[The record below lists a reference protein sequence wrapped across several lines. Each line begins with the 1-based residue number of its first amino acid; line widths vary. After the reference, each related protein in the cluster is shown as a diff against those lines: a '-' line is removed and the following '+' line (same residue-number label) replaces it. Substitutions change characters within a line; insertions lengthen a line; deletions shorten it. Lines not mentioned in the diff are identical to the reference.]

1 MKKQFIALIAA
12 MSVITACDRE
22 EIEIAPEVN
31 GEGVYATVEQP
42 NDLIDT
48 RSLTWGDSSF
58 GFTWSKGES
67 VVVFGEGEPAL
78 LSSLTSGDASAKF
91 ESKGFKLMDGINY
104 HAFIPAYNFVITS
117 KNTAIPVTYVGQR
130 QTANNNTD
138 HLKYFDYACATA
150 TKEEGK
156 NSVSF
161 ELKNQVAWLV
171 IEHRFTEET
180 KNVTSITVSVPEKI
194 FMATGT
200 LDATKSTIKGKTFSS
215 SITLDLGNEG
225 EDGISFVAGEL
236 FRAFI
241 TANPVDLSG
250 KAINITANKSDGTSI
265 DLGTYSKDGVALKIN
280 TPLRLKTTGTT
291 SENVASFDGRS
302 FSTLSAAFNAVPQA
316 SAGNK
321 TITLLGD
328 VKENVVLDD
337 TRKNYRGELYTT
349 TLDMGGHSITAET
362 GNAITVKSGELS
374 IKNGTINSTKRVG
387 VIFDPEADGARV
399 TLWGC
404 TVNAQESALA
414 TSTASN
420 SRFRIVGGTYT
431 SADNAVILGHGSSTH
446 HSFVDG
452 TVTDTGIAREKANR
466 ITIESDAT
474 YGVPVFNGKIQS
486 EGFVACGIYAPWK
499 DIITIK
505 AGVFNIEN
513 GVGILS
519 RGGKVTIEYAEIS
532 TTEPS
537 KGYKGM
543 VGDSRVVVP
552 CKTMFIDRECG
563 YSDVENATIIIK
575 GGKYSDNA
583 GAAYNVPDGYVYAET
598 GETPLAYEIVVG
610 GDKLIDA
617 INNVTENGTVTVDY
631 YASLKNKPAAIKK
644 NFNLEVTENA
654 VITAGYSNYS
664 NTLNYCLD
672 NGNSTIT
679 GNGTIEGPK
688 AASSA
693 AIWVNA
699 ANQTLTIDGNVTVKG
714 GESTNTNNDNATAA
728 NIYNGKLVI
737 NNGTF
742 ISGVDASGNNSPA
755 IYLTPRAG
763 ETAVLE
769 INGGVFKSVSG
780 NAEFLIN
787 CDDGATSRCQISI
800 KGGTFYGFNPADN
813 NADGAHTNY
822 VAEGYDVI
830 QDGETYTV
838 VTKAEKIKNN
848 TVNLE
853 NQLTANKTAM
863 VSEDV
868 EVNCVLTGKN
878 VTLQL
883 EDDAVITGHGQ
894 SSGSVREV
902 IMTSKNMD
910 IKGNGK
916 IVADISNDAKQSSVV
931 RVGGGT
937 VNIYDGV
944 TLEGGSGNDGN
955 YAVRIVNGTVKIH
968 GGYFHSSNS
977 STSKEGTCEV
987 IYLNPG
993 TNAFSPKLY
1002 ISGGI
1007 FEIDGDATF
1016 LINCEDKYRKNCT
1029 VEITGGTFVGFNPAD
1044 NIAEG
1049 ANTNFLADGYVSKEI
1064 TYNGKQAWEVTKAE

>member
-1 MKKQFIALIAA
+1 MKKQLFAVVGVACTLAA
-12 MSVITACDRE
+12 CSEVLE
-22 EIEIAPEVN
+22 EAPEVM
-31 GEGVYATVEQP
+31 EDGVYATLEQP
-42 NDLIDT
+42 TSIDT
-48 RSLTWGDSSF
+48 RSFTYENSKLV
-58 GFTWSKGES
+58 FTW
-67 VVVFGEGEPAL
+67 GEGENIMAIGDGDVAMFRTL
-78 LSSLTSGDASAKF
+78 NAEQASSKL
-91 ESKGFKLMDGINY
+91 ESKGFQLMDDVTY
-104 HAFIPAYNFVITS
+104 YAYIPAKSLPTS
-117 KNTAIPVTYVGQR
+117 ETEIPVSLLGQR
-130 QTANNNTD
+130 QTANDNSA
-138 HLKYFDYACATA
+138 HLKDFDYACATA
-150 TKEEGK
+150 TKEEAS
-156 NSVSF
+156 NS
-161 ELKNQVAWLV
+161 LKFNLANQIGWIIV
-171 IEHRFTEET
+171 EHTFAEDVN
-180 KNVTSITVSVPEKI
+180 NVTSVTISTTDDI
-194 FMATGT
+194 FTTEGT
-200 LDATKSTIKGKTFSS
+200 LDVATSTLTSEATAS
-215 SITLDLGNEG
+215 QITLDLGKKGGEG
-225 EDGISFVAGEL
+225 LSFTAGEL
-236 FRAFI
+236 FRGFFTVAPVDISGKTLTI
-241 TANPVDLSG
+241 TATTKDGSTIELGTFTRDAANIAKSKFGLINTSGSTAEPV
-250 KAINITANKSDGTSI
+250 ATVDGTE
-265 DLGTYSKDGVALKIN
+265 YSTV
-280 TPLRLKTTGTT
+280 
-291 SENVASFDGRS
+291 
-302 FSTLSAAFNAVPQA
+302 SAAMAAVAQA
-316 SAGNK
+316 SGTK

-328 VKENVVLDD
+328 VKENVVLNDS
-337 TRKNYRGELYTT
+337 RKTFSGSLYTT
-349 TLDMGGHSITAET
+349 VLDMAGHSITAET
-362 GNAITVKSGELS
+362 GNAITIKSGELS
-374 IKNGTINSTKRVG
+374 VKNGTINSTENVG
-387 VIFDPEADGARV
+387 VIFDPEADGAKV

-404 TVNAQESALA
+404 TVNAQESPVA

-420 SRFRIVGGTYT
+420 SSIRIVGGTYT
-431 SADNAVILGHGSSTH
+431 ASDNAVILGNGNTNH
-446 HSFVDG
+446 HKKVDG
-452 TVTDTGIAREKANR
+452 KTIDTGVAREKANR
-466 ITIESDAT
+466 ITIESSTT
-474 YGVPVFNGKIQS
+474 YGVPVFNGKSQS
-486 EGFVACGIYAPWK
+486 KGFVACGIYAPWK
-499 DIITIK
+499 DIITVN
-505 AGVFNIEN
+505 AGIFNIEN

-519 RGGKVTIEYAEIS
+519 RGGTVTINDAEIV
-532 TTEPS
+532 TTEPND
-537 KGYKGM
+537 GYVGM

-563 YSDVENATIIIK
+563 YSDVANATIIIK

-583 GAAYNVPDGYVYAET
+583 GVDYVPDGYVYAET
-598 GETPLAYEIVVG
+598 GKTPLAYEIVVG

-679 GNGTIEGPK
+679 GKGTIEGPK
-688 AASSA
+688 ATSSA

-742 ISGVDASGNNSPA
+742 ISGIDASGNNSPA

-769 INGGVFKSVSG
+769 INGGVFRSVSG

-894 SSGSVREV
+894 SSGSAREV
-902 IMTSKNMD
+902 IMTSNNMD
-910 IKGNGK
+910 IKGKGK

-944 TLEGGSGNDGN
+944 TLEGGSGNEGN
-955 YAVRIVNGTVKIH
+955 YAVRILKGTVNIY
-968 GGYFHSSNS
+968 GGYFHSSNKG
-977 STSKEGTCEV
+977 TSEV
-987 IYLNPG
+987 IYLESAWAAINKCVL
-993 TNAFSPKLY
+993 NVY
-1002 ISGGI
+1002 GGV
-1007 FEIDGDATF
+1007 FETDGDASY
-1016 LINCEDKYRKNCT
+1016 LINCQDKYRSKCT
-1029 VEITGGTFVGFNPAD
+1029 VRIMGGIFVGFNPAD

>member
-1 MKKQFIALIAA
+1 MKKQLFAVVGVACTLAA
-12 MSVITACDRE
+12 CSEVLE
-22 EIEIAPEVN
+22 EAPEVM
-31 GEGVYATVEQP
+31 EDGVYATLEQP
-42 NDLIDT
+42 TSIDT
-48 RSLTWGDSSF
+48 RSFTYENSKLV
-58 GFTWSKGES
+58 FTW
-67 VVVFGEGEPAL
+67 GEGENIMAIGDGDVAMFRTL
-78 LSSLTSGDASAKF
+78 NAEQASSKL
-91 ESKGFKLMDGINY
+91 ESKGFQLMDDVTY
-104 HAFIPAYNFVITS
+104 YAYIPAKSLPTS
-117 KNTAIPVTYVGQR
+117 ETEIPVSLLGQR
-130 QTANNNTD
+130 QTANDNSA
-138 HLKYFDYACATA
+138 HLKDFDYACATA
-150 TKEEGK
+150 TKEEAS
-156 NSVSF
+156 NS
-161 ELKNQVAWLV
+161 LKFNLANQIGWIIV
-171 IEHRFTEET
+171 EHTFAEDVN
-180 KNVTSITVSVPEKI
+180 NVTSVTISTTDDI
-194 FMATGT
+194 FTTEGT
-200 LDATKSTIKGKTFSS
+200 LDVATSTLTSEATAS
-215 SITLDLGNEG
+215 QITLDLGKKGGEG
-225 EDGISFVAGEL
+225 LSFTAGEL
-236 FRAFI
+236 FRGFFTVAPVDISGKTLTI
-241 TANPVDLSG
+241 TATTKDGSIIELGTFTRDAANIAKSKFGLINTSGSTAEPV
-250 KAINITANKSDGTSI
+250 ATVDGTE
-265 DLGTYSKDGVALKIN
+265 YSTV
-280 TPLRLKTTGTT
+280 
-291 SENVASFDGRS
+291 
-302 FSTLSAAFNAVPQA
+302 SAAMAAVAQA
-316 SAGNK
+316 SGTK

-328 VKENVVLDD
+328 VKENVVLNDS
-337 TRKNYRGELYTT
+337 RKTFSGSLYTT
-349 TLDMGGHSITAET
+349 VLDMAGHSITAET
-362 GNAITVKSGELS
+362 GNAITIKSGELS
-374 IKNGTINSTKRVG
+374 VKNGTINSTENVG
-387 VIFDPEADGARV
+387 VIFDPEADGAKV

-404 TVNAQESALA
+404 TVNAQESPVA

-420 SRFRIVGGTYT
+420 SSIRIVGGTYT
-431 SADNAVILGHGSSTH
+431 ASDNAVILGNGNTNH
-446 HSFVDG
+446 HKKADG
-452 TVTDTGIAREKANR
+452 KTIDTGVAREKANR
-466 ITIESDAT
+466 ITIESSTT
-474 YGVPVFNGKIQS
+474 YGVPVFNGKIQTP
-486 EGFVACGIYAPWK
+486 GYVACGIYAPWK
-499 DIITIK
+499 DIITVN
-505 AGVFNIEN
+505 AGIFNIEN

-519 RGGKVTIEYAEIS
+519 RGGTVTINDAEIQTS
-532 TTEPS
+532 EPS
-537 KGYKGM
+537 AGYKGK

-688 AASSA
+688 ATSSA

-742 ISGVDASGNNSPA
+742 ISGTDASGNNSPA

-769 INGGVFKSVSG
+769 INGGVFRSVSG

-787 CDDGATSRCQISI
+787 CADDATSRCQISI

-894 SSGSVREV
+894 SSGSAREV
-902 IMTSKNMD
+902 IMTSNNMD
-910 IKGNGK
+910 IKGKGK

-944 TLEGGSGNDGN
+944 TLEGGSGNEGN
-955 YAVRIVNGTVKIH
+955 YAVRIYNGTVNIY
-968 GGYFHSSNS
+968 GGYFHSSNN
-977 STSKEGTCEV
+977 STTKEGTCEV
-987 IYLNPG
+987 IYLES
-993 TNAFSPKLY
+993 AWSPSNKCVLNVY
-1002 ISGGI
+1002 GGV
-1007 FEIDGDATF
+1007 FETDGDASY
-1016 LINCEDKYRKNCT
+1016 LINCQDRYRSKCT
-1029 VEITGGTFVGFNPAD
+1029 VKIMGGIFVGFNPAD

>member
-1 MKKQFIALIAA
+1 MKKQLFAVVGVACTLAA
-12 MSVITACDRE
+12 CSEVLE
-22 EIEIAPEVN
+22 EAPEVK
-31 GEGVYATVEQP
+31 GEGVYATLEQP
-42 NDLIDT
+42 TSIDT
-48 RSLTWGDSSF
+48 RSFTYENNKLVFTWGDGENLMAIGDGDAALF
-58 GFTWSKGES
+58 RTVNAGES
-67 VVVFGEGEPAL
+67 
-78 LSSLTSGDASAKF
+78 SSKL
-91 ESKGFKLMDGINY
+91 ESKGFQLMDGITY
-104 HAFIPAYNFVITS
+104 YAYIPAKSLPTS
-117 KNTAIPVTYVGQR
+117 ETEIPVSLLGQR
-130 QTANNNTD
+130 QTENNSSA
-138 HLKYFDYACATA
+138 HLKDFDYACATA
-150 TKEEGK
+150 TKDE
-156 NSVSF
+156 NSNSLNF
-161 ELKNQVAWLV
+161 NLENQIGWIIV
-171 IEHRFTEET
+171 EHTFTEDV
-180 KNVTSITVSVPEKI
+180 KNVTSVTISAEDEI
-194 FMATGT
+194 FVTDGT
-200 LDATKSTIKGKTFSS
+200 LDVATSTFTGGTTASQ
-215 SITLDLGNEG
+215 ITLDLGKKG
-225 EDGISFVAGEL
+225 GDGLSFTAGEL
-236 FRAFI
+236 FRGFFTIA
-241 TANPVDLSG
+241 PVDLSG
-250 KAINITANKSDGTSI
+250 KTLTITATTKDGSTI
-265 DLGTYSKDGVALKIN
+265 ELGTFTKETASIAKSKFGIIN
-280 TPLRLKTTGTT
+280 TSGSTADP
-291 SENVASFDGRS
+291 VAAVDGNKY
-302 FSTLSAAFNAVPQA
+302 STVSAAMAAAAQT
-316 SAGNK
+316 SGTK

-328 VKENVVLDD
+328 VKENVVLND
-337 TRKNYRGELYTT
+337 TRKNNSGGLYTT
-349 TLDMGGHSITAET
+349 ILDMAGHSITAET

-374 IKNGTINSTKRVG
+374 VKNGTINSTKSTG
-387 VIFDPEADGARV
+387 VIFDPEADGAKV

-404 TVNAQESALA
+404 TVNAQEGAVA

-420 SRFRIVGGTYT
+420 SSIRIVGGTYT
-431 SADNAVILGHGSSTH
+431 AADNAVILGNGNTNHLKK
-446 HSFVDG
+446 VDG
-452 TVTDTGIAREKANR
+452 KNTDTGVAREKANR
-466 ITIESDAT
+466 ITIESSTT

-486 EGFVACGIYAPWK
+486 SGYVACGIYAPWK
-499 DIITIK
+499 DIITVN
-505 AGVFNIEN
+505 AGIFNIEY

-519 RGGKVTIEYAEIS
+519 RGGTVTINDAEIV

-537 KGYKGM
+537 DGYVGM

-583 GAAYNVPDGYVYAET
+583 GVDYVPDGYVYAET
-598 GETPLAYEIVVG
+598 GDTPLAYEIVVG
-610 GDKLIDA
+610 GDKLIEA
-617 INNVTENGTVTVDY
+617 INNVAEGGTVTVDY

-644 NFNLEVTENA
+644 NFNLEVAENA
-654 VITAGYSNYS
+654 VITAGYTGYYS
-664 NTLNYCLD
+664 VLNYCLE

-714 GESTNTNNDNATAA
+714 GESTNTNDDNATAV

-742 ISGVDASGNNSPA
+742 ISGTDATGNNSPA

-763 ETAVLE
+763 ETAELE

-787 CDDGATSRCQISI
+787 CADDATTRCKISI

-822 VAEGYDVI
+822 VADGYDVI
-830 QDGETYTV
+830 QDGDTYTV
-838 VTKAEKIKNN
+838 VTKAEKIENN

-853 NQLTANKTAM
+853 NQLTANKTAT

-868 EVNCVLTGKN
+868 EVNCVSTGKN

-883 EDDAVITGHGQ
+883 EDGAVITGHGQ
-894 SSGSVREV
+894 STGSAREV
-902 IMTSKNMD
+902 ILTSNNMD

-916 IVADISNDAKQSSVV
+916 IIADISNDATKSSVV

-944 TLEGGSGNDGN
+944 TLEGGSGNGGN

-993 TNAFSPKLY
+993 TKAFYPKLY

-1029 VEITGGTFVGFNPAD
+1029 VEITGGIFVGFNPG
-1044 NIAEG
+1044 NNTAEG
-1049 ANTNFLADGYVSKEI
+1049 ENTNFLAEGYVSNEI

>member
-1 MKKQFIALIAA
+1 MKKQLFAVVGVACTLAA
-12 MSVITACDRE
+12 CSEVLE
-22 EIEIAPEVN
+22 EAPEVM
-31 GEGVYATVEQP
+31 EDGVYATLEQP
-42 NDLIDT
+42 TSIDT
-48 RSLTWGDSSF
+48 RSFTYENSKLV
-58 GFTWSKGES
+58 FTW
-67 VVVFGEGEPAL
+67 GEGENIMAIGDGDVAMFRTL
-78 LSSLTSGDASAKF
+78 NAEQASSKL
-91 ESKGFKLMDGINY
+91 ESKGFQLMDDVTY
-104 HAFIPAYNFVITS
+104 YAYIPAKSLPTS
-117 KNTAIPVTYVGQR
+117 ETEIPVSLLGQR
-130 QTANNNTD
+130 QTANDNSA
-138 HLKYFDYACATA
+138 HLKDFDYACATA
-150 TKEEGK
+150 TKEEAS
-156 NSVSF
+156 NS
-161 ELKNQVAWLV
+161 LKFNLANQIGWIIV
-171 IEHRFTEET
+171 EHTFAEDVN
-180 KNVTSITVSVPEKI
+180 NVTSVTISTTDDI
-194 FMATGT
+194 FTTEGT
-200 LDATKSTIKGKTFSS
+200 LDVATSTLTSEATAS
-215 SITLDLGNEG
+215 QITLDLGKKGGEG
-225 EDGISFVAGEL
+225 LSFTAGEL
-236 FRAFI
+236 FRGFFTVAPVDISGKTLTI
-241 TANPVDLSG
+241 TATTKDGSTIELGTFTRDAANIAKSKFGLINTSGSTAEPV
-250 KAINITANKSDGTSI
+250 ATVDGTE
-265 DLGTYSKDGVALKIN
+265 YSTV
-280 TPLRLKTTGTT
+280 
-291 SENVASFDGRS
+291 
-302 FSTLSAAFNAVPQA
+302 SAAMAAVAQA
-316 SAGNK
+316 SGTK

-328 VKENVVLDD
+328 VKENVVLNDS
-337 TRKNYRGELYTT
+337 RKTFSGSLYTT
-349 TLDMGGHSITAET
+349 VLDMAGHSITAET
-362 GNAITVKSGELS
+362 GNAITIKSGELS
-374 IKNGTINSTKRVG
+374 VKNGTINSTENVG
-387 VIFDPEADGARV
+387 VIFDPEADGAKV

-404 TVNAQESALA
+404 TVNAQESPVA

-420 SRFRIVGGTYT
+420 SSIRIVGGTYT
-431 SADNAVILGHGSSTH
+431 ASDNAVILGNGNTNH
-446 HSFVDG
+446 HKKVDG
-452 TVTDTGIAREKANR
+452 KTIDTGVAREKANR
-466 ITIESDAT
+466 ITIESSTT
-474 YGVPVFNGKIQS
+474 YGVPVFNGKIQTP
-486 EGFVACGIYAPWK
+486 GYVACGIYAPWK
-499 DIITIK
+499 DIITVN
-505 AGVFNIEN
+505 AGIFNIEN

-519 RGGKVTIEYAEIS
+519 RGGTVTINDAEIQTS
-532 TTEPS
+532 EPS
-537 KGYKGM
+537 AGYKGK

-688 AASSA
+688 ATSSA

-742 ISGVDASGNNSPA
+742 ISGTDASGNNSPA

-769 INGGVFKSVSG
+769 INGGVFRSVSG

-787 CDDGATSRCQISI
+787 CADDATSRCQISI

-894 SSGSVREV
+894 SSGSAREV
-902 IMTSKNMD
+902 IMTSNNMD
-910 IKGNGK
+910 IKGKGK

-944 TLEGGSGNDGN
+944 TLEGGSGNEGN
-955 YAVRIVNGTVKIH
+955 YAVRIYNGTVNIY
-968 GGYFHSSNS
+968 GGYFHSSNN
-977 STSKEGTCEV
+977 STTKEGTCEV
-987 IYLNPG
+987 IYLES
-993 TNAFSPKLY
+993 AWSPSNKCVLNVY
-1002 ISGGI
+1002 GGV
-1007 FEIDGDATF
+1007 FETDGDASY
-1016 LINCEDKYRKNCT
+1016 LINCKDDFRSKCT
-1029 VEITGGTFVGFNPAD
+1029 VKIMGGIFVGFNPAD

>member
-1 MKKQFIALIAA
+1 MKKKLFAVVGVACTLAA
-12 MSVITACDRE
+12 CTEVLE
-22 EIEIAPEVN
+22 EAPEVM
-31 GEGVYATVEQP
+31 EDGVYATLEQP
-42 NDLIDT
+42 TSIDT
-48 RSLTWGDSSF
+48 RSFTYENSKLV
-58 GFTWSKGES
+58 FTW
-67 VVVFGEGEPAL
+67 GEGENIMAIGDGDVAMFRTL
-78 LSSLTSGDASAKF
+78 NAEQASSKL
-91 ESKGFKLMDGINY
+91 ESKGFQLMDDVTY
-104 HAFIPAYNFVITS
+104 YAYIPAKSLPTS
-117 KNTAIPVTYVGQR
+117 ETEIPVSLLGQR
-130 QTANNNTD
+130 QTANDNSA
-138 HLKYFDYACATA
+138 HLKDFDYACATA
-150 TKEEGK
+150 TKDEAS
-156 NSVSF
+156 NS
-161 ELKNQVAWLV
+161 LKFNLANQIGWIIV
-171 IEHRFTEET
+171 EHTFAEDVN
-180 KNVTSITVSVPEKI
+180 NVTSVTISATDDIFTTV
-194 FMATGT
+194 GT
-200 LDATKSTIKGKTFSS
+200 LDVATSTLTSEATAS
-215 SITLDLGNEG
+215 QITLDLGKKGGEG
-225 EDGISFVAGEL
+225 LSFTAGEL
-236 FRAFI
+236 FRGFFTVAPVDISGKTLTI
-241 TANPVDLSG
+241 TATTKDGSTIELGTFTRETANIAKSKFGLINTSGSAATPVATLDGVEYSSLN
-250 KAINITANKSDGTSI
+250 AAITAGFNGTAS
-265 DLGTYSKDGVALKIN
+265 TSKIYLVD
-280 TPLRLKTTGTT
+280 
-291 SENVASFDGRS
+291 
-302 FSTLSAAFNAVPQA
+302 
-316 SAGNK
+316 
-321 TITLLGD
+321 D
-328 VKENVVLDD
+328 VKENVVIDALGKKK
-337 TRKNYRGELYTT
+337 TVMLYM
-349 TLDMGGHSITAET
+349 DGHSIAPES
-362 GNAITVKSGELS
+362 GHAVVVKSGEVFLNKGV
-374 IKNGTINSTKRVG
+374 IKAPSVG
-387 VIFDPEADGARV
+387 VKFAPETDGGIIRMF
-399 TLWGC
+399 GC
-404 TVNAQESALA
+404 TVESKDGAVC
-414 TSTASN
+414 TSTASG
-420 SRFRIVGGTYT
+420 SQILIYGGKF
-431 SADNAVILGHGSSTH
+431 SATDNAVIAGNGSENH
-446 HSFVDG
+446 
-452 TVTDTGIAREKANR
+452 TGGSVREKANR
-466 ITIESDAT
+466 ITISSNAT
-474 YGVPVFNGKIQS
+474 YGVPVFNGKIQTP
-486 EGFVACGIYAPWK
+486 GYVACGIYAPWK
-499 DIITIK
+499 DIITVN
-505 AGVFNIEN
+505 AGIFNIEN

-519 RGGKVTIEYAEIS
+519 RGGTVTINDAEIQTS
-532 TTEPS
+532 EPS
-537 KGYKGM
+537 AGYKGK

-688 AASSA
+688 ATSSA

-742 ISGVDASGNNSPA
+742 ISGTDASGNNSPA

-769 INGGVFKSVSG
+769 INGGVFRSVSG

-787 CDDGATSRCQISI
+787 CADDATSRCQISI

-838 VTKAEKIKNN
+838 VTKAEKIENN

-868 EVNCVLTGKN
+868 EVNCVSTGKN

-894 SSGSVREV
+894 SSGSAREV
-902 IMTSKNMD
+902 IMTSNNMD
-910 IKGNGK
+910 IKGKGK

-944 TLEGGSGNDGN
+944 TLEGGSGNEGN
-955 YAVRIVNGTVKIH
+955 YAVRIVKGTVNIH
-968 GGYFHSSNS
+968 GGYFHSSNN
-977 STSKEGTCEV
+977 STTKKGTSEV
-987 IYLNPG
+987 IYLESAWAAINKCVL
-993 TNAFSPKLY
+993 NVY
-1002 ISGGI
+1002 GGV
-1007 FEIDGDATF
+1007 FETDGDASY
-1016 LINCEDKYRKNCT
+1016 LINCQDKYRSKCT
-1029 VEITGGTFVGFNPAD
+1029 VRIMGGIFVGFNPAD

>member
-1 MKKQFIALIAA
+1 MKKQLFAVVGVACTLAA
-12 MSVITACDRE
+12 CSEVLE
-22 EIEIAPEVN
+22 EAPEVM
-31 GEGVYATVEQP
+31 EDGVYATLEQP
-42 NDLIDT
+42 TSIDT
-48 RSLTWGDSSF
+48 RSFTYENSKLV
-58 GFTWSKGES
+58 FTW
-67 VVVFGEGEPAL
+67 GEGENIMAIGDGDVAMFRTL
-78 LSSLTSGDASAKF
+78 NAEQASSKL
-91 ESKGFKLMDGINY
+91 ESKGFQLMDDVTY
-104 HAFIPAYNFVITS
+104 YAYIPAKSLPTS
-117 KNTAIPVTYVGQR
+117 ETEIPVSLLGQR
-130 QTANNNTD
+130 QTANDNSA
-138 HLKYFDYACATA
+138 HLKDFDYACATA
-150 TKEEGK
+150 TKEEAS
-156 NSVSF
+156 NS
-161 ELKNQVAWLV
+161 LKFNLANQIGWIIV
-171 IEHRFTEET
+171 EHTFAEDVN
-180 KNVTSITVSVPEKI
+180 NVTSVTISTTDDI
-194 FMATGT
+194 FTTEGT
-200 LDATKSTIKGKTFSS
+200 LDVATSTLTSEATAS
-215 SITLDLGNEG
+215 QITLDLGKKGGEG
-225 EDGISFVAGEL
+225 LSFTAGEL
-236 FRAFI
+236 FRGFFTVAPVDISGKTLTI
-241 TANPVDLSG
+241 TATTKDGSTIELGTFTRDAANIAKSKFGLINTSGSTAEPV
-250 KAINITANKSDGTSI
+250 ATVDGTE
-265 DLGTYSKDGVALKIN
+265 YSTV
-280 TPLRLKTTGTT
+280 
-291 SENVASFDGRS
+291 
-302 FSTLSAAFNAVPQA
+302 SAAMAAVAQA
-316 SAGNK
+316 SGTK

-328 VKENVVLDD
+328 VKENVVLNDS
-337 TRKNYRGELYTT
+337 RKTFSGSLYTT
-349 TLDMGGHSITAET
+349 VLDMAGHSITAET
-362 GNAITVKSGELS
+362 GNAITIKSGELS
-374 IKNGTINSTKRVG
+374 VKNGTINSTENVG
-387 VIFDPEADGARV
+387 VIFDPEADGAKV

-404 TVNAQESALA
+404 TVNAQESPVA

-420 SRFRIVGGTYT
+420 SSIRIVGGTYT
-431 SADNAVILGHGSSTH
+431 ASDNAVILGNGNTNH
-446 HSFVDG
+446 HKKVDG
-452 TVTDTGIAREKANR
+452 KTIDTGVAREKANR
-466 ITIESDAT
+466 ITIESSTT
-474 YGVPVFNGKIQS
+474 YGVPVFNGKSQS
-486 EGFVACGIYAPWK
+486 KGFVACGIYAPWK
-499 DIITIK
+499 DIITVN
-505 AGVFNIEN
+505 AGIFNIEN

-519 RGGKVTIEYAEIS
+519 RGGTVTINDAEIV
-532 TTEPS
+532 TTEPND
-537 KGYKGM
+537 GYVGM

-563 YSDVENATIIIK
+563 YSDVANATIIIK

-583 GAAYNVPDGYVYAET
+583 GVDYVPDGYVYAET
-598 GETPLAYEIVVG
+598 GNTPLAYEIVVG

-688 AASSA
+688 ATSSA

-742 ISGVDASGNNSPA
+742 ISGTDASGNNSPA

-769 INGGVFKSVSG
+769 INGGVFRSVSG

-787 CDDGATSRCQISI
+787 CADDATSRCQISI

-830 QDGETYTV
+830 QDGDTYTV
-838 VTKAEKIKNN
+838 VTKAEKIENN
-848 TVNLE
+848 TVKIE
-853 NQLTANKTAM
+853 NQLATSKSTATI
-863 VSEDV
+863 SEDTD
-868 EVNCVLTGKN
+868 VNCISHKGSN

-883 EDDAVITGHGQ
+883 ENGAVITGHGQ
-894 SSGSVREV
+894 QSTISAREV

-910 IKGNGK
+910 IKGDGK

-944 TLEGGSGNDGN
+944 TLEGGSGNEGN
-955 YAVRIVNGTVKIH
+955 YAVRIYNGTVNIY
-968 GGYFHSSNS
+968 GGYFHSSNN
-977 STSKEGTCEV
+977 STTKEGTCEV
-987 IYLNPG
+987 IYLESAYSRSNKCVL
-993 TNAFSPKLY
+993 NVY
-1002 ISGGI
+1002 GGV
-1007 FEIDGDATF
+1007 FETDGDASY
-1016 LINCEDKYRKNCT
+1016 LINCQDRYRSKCT
-1029 VEITGGTFVGFNPAD
+1029 VKIMGGIFVGFNPAD